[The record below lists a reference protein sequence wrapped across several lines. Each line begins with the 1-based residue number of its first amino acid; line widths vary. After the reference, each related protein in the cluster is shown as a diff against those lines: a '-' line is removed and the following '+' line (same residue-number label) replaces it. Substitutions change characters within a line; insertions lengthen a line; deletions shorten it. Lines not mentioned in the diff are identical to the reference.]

1 MSLSHSET
9 NSKVELTYQ
18 IPISESTD
26 VLLEV
31 SNSLKKAL
39 EDGDIT
45 SPDKKIVSVLKETI
59 LNKVNHLIKK
69 EDKDLNAEYGKTT
82 YPHNIGN
89 NKLYPIYV
97 RKIKSS
103 TLEEVGFLGYAF
115 IMNNMFGSEI
125 VSFRNIDNKTIT
137 ETIKFRER

>member
-1 MSLSHSET
+1 MGLSYSEM
-9 NSKVELTYQ
+9 NSKVEVEYQ
-18 IPISESTD
+18 IPTIESTD
-26 VLLEV
+26 ILLEV
-31 SNSLKKAL
+31 SNSLEKSL

-45 SPDKKIVSVLKETI
+45 SPDERIVRVLEEAI

-82 YPHNIGN
+82 YPYNIGN
-89 NKLYPIYV
+89 NKLYPIYI

-103 TLEEVGFLGYAF
+103 TLEEVGFLGYVF
-115 IMNNMFGSEI
+115 IMNDMFGSEI

-137 ETIKFRER
+137 GAIKFRER